1 MQNHAAQS
9 STAPMRAAANVR
21 RLGAPRAPVPLE
33 CLVTRSTLRFL
44 PGRTTYEG
52 DAAADVPLAVAEAVL
67 EADPDDWLVPSEAV
81 VLAAAKF
88 LAGYGHWL
96 TGTCGG

>member
-1 MQNHAAQS
+1 M
-9 STAPMRAAANVR
+9 
-21 RLGAPRAPVPLE
+21 
-33 CLVTRSTLRFL
+33 
-44 PGRTTYEG
+44 TYEG
-52 DAAADVPLAVAEAVL
+52 DAAADVPLAVAEAVP
-67 EADPDDWLVPSEAV
+67 EADPADWLVPSDAV